1 MYINIHATWKG
12 KNLKG
17 YNKGNLKK
25 TRRRNRL
32 LIGMIIKKINTNTEI
47 NILMSINT
55 IMIIIKMREFLMKII
70 KMI

>member
-1 MYINIHATWKG
+1 
-12 KNLKG
+12 
-17 YNKGNLKK
+17 
-25 TRRRNRL
+25 
-32 LIGMIIKKINTNTEI
+32 MIIKKINTNTEI